1 MVIKMNLGV
10 KNNRGWI
17 RIAEA
22 SLAIILVLGTL
33 IILSNRTNVNYSPD
47 LSGKIEPLL
56 EKIASNELLRDKI
69 IKMNN
74 DQSENVL
81 HEYLNAEIN
90 DSSLDFEVKVCN
102 VDDYF
107 CPLKEYPDTN
117 VYTKERIISSTLDEI
132 SPKRLK
138 IFLWK
143 RT

>member
-33 IILSNRTNVNYSPD
+33 IILNNRTNANYSSD
-47 LSGKIEPLL
+47 LSGKIDPLL

-74 DQSENVL
+74 DESENVL
-81 HEYLNAEIN
+81 REYLNGEIN
-90 DSSLDFEVKVCN
+90 DSSLGFEVKVCN

-107 CPLKEYPDTN
+107 CPLEEYPDTD